1 MAQQALIVYY
11 SQFNNTTKIAK
22 LIQDATQA
30 LAFRLRIADGVYPN
44 DMDATNRIYQQ
55 QLKQNRFPKI
65 ITTLPDLK
73 PYNVI
78 LVGGPVWNG
87 NVAAPV
93 IEFLSQIQDYQGIVA
108 PFSTAWSETGDYQ
121 ENFIKWAR
129 HLNVA
134 DGFHVTTHGGHPFK
148 LGNLASW
155 LRKL

>member
-1 MAQQALIVYY
+1 MAKQALIIYF

-30 LAFRLRIADGVYPN
+30 LAFRLRIADGVYTN

-108 PFSTAWSETGDYQ
+108 PF
-121 ENFIKWAR
+121 
-129 HLNVA
+129 
-134 DGFHVTTHGGHPFK
+134 
-148 LGNLASW
+148 
-155 LRKL
+155 